1 MSHDLLYDPKLCP
14 LNARVVEAV
23 LDSTAPFVHDPKA
36 AIRISAALLAAICE
50 VARRHV
56 PQE

>member
-1 MSHDLLYDPKLCP
+1 MSNDLLYDPKLYP

-23 LDSTAPFVHDPKA
+23 LDSTAPFVDDPKA

>member
-1 MSHDLLYDPKLCP
+1 MPDDLLYDPRMRP
-14 LNARVVEAV
+14 LNARMVEAV
-23 LDSTAPFVHDPKA
+23 LDSTAPFVADPKA
-36 AIRISAALLAAICE
+36 DILISASLLAAICE

>member
-1 MSHDLLYDPKLCP
+1 MPDDLLFDPRLRP
-14 LNARVVEAV
+14 LNARIVEAV
-23 LDSTAPFVHDPKA
+23 LDSTAPFVADPKA
-36 AIRISAALLAAICE
+36 DILISASLLAAICE

>member
-1 MSHDLLYDPKLCP
+1 MSNDLLYDPKGRP
-14 LNARVVEAV
+14 LNARIVDAV
-23 LDSTAPFVHDPKA
+23 LDSTAPFVTDPKA
-36 AIRISAALLAAICE
+36 DIRISAALLAAICE

>member
-1 MSHDLLYDPKLCP
+1 MPDDLLFDPRLRP
-14 LNARVVEAV
+14 LNARIVEAV
-23 LDSTAPFVHDPKA
+23 LDSTAPFVAAPKA
-36 AIRISAALLAAICE
+36 DILISASLLAAICE

>member
-1 MSHDLLYDPKLCP
+1 MPDDLLFDPRLRP
-14 LNARVVEAV
+14 LNARIVEAV
-23 LDSTAPFVHDPKA
+23 LDSTAPFVADPKA
-36 AIRISAALLAAICE
+36 DILISASLLTAICE